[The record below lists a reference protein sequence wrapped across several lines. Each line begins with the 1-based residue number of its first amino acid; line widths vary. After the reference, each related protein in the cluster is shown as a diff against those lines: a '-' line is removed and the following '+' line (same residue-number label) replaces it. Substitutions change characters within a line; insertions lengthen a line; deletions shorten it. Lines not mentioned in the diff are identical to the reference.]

1 MAAGEILKNFREK
14 LNMSQTDFAARMG
27 FSRELLSTLENDKAP
42 ITTKT
47 KKLLIKEFKFDID
60 SNILQDD
67 GGGAEYKTKHSE
79 AAKEIKLLWEQ
90 SINQQATL
98 NVILMEVESLSA
110 QRSGKT
116 VSAVSAELRRTI
128 KGETDRL
135 FDLYEK
141 RLRLA

>member
-1 MAAGEILKNFREK
+1 MASGEILKNFREK

-42 ITTKT
+42 ITAKT
-47 KKLLIKEFKFDID
+47 KKLLIKEFQFDID

-98 NVILMEVESLSA
+98 NVILMEVENLSA

-116 VSAVSAELRRTI
+116 VSAVNAELRRTI

-141 RLRLA
+141 RLKLA